1 MFINIAYQSCKV
13 LLLAVPALLIVRAA
27 RRFRAETPR
36 RRAIVA
42 LTITLL
48 LLWVAASYVTAA
60 AGYVGARVLPATQ
73 ARLMFLTTLNYA
85 AFGSS
90 LVMLMGTLPR
100 RRVWPLLAVTGAV
113 FFAIDFFY
121 LRSTVI
127 YNIAI
132 LLCLVL
138 VPAIPAVL
146 IVRAVRRLR
155 GESSKRPAI
164 VASAVALMALWVVAS
179 FVTFAAIS
187 VELPVR
193 YPTQGRVINLD
204 ALNYAAFGS
213 GLVMLV
219 GPAPRKRV
227 WARVV
232 VTGVVVLAMVLFW
245 VMA

>member
-1 MFINIAYQSCKV
+1 
-13 LLLAVPALLIVRAA
+13 
-27 RRFRAETPR
+27 
-36 RRAIVA
+36 
-42 LTITLL
+42 
-48 LLWVAASYVTAA
+48 
-60 AGYVGARVLPATQ
+60 
-73 ARLMFLTTLNYA
+73 MFLTTLNYA
-85 AFGSS
+85 AFGSG

-100 RRVWPLLAVTGAV
+100 RRVWPLLGVTGAV
-113 FFAIDFFY
+113 FFAIDSFY

-227 WARVV
+227 WALVV